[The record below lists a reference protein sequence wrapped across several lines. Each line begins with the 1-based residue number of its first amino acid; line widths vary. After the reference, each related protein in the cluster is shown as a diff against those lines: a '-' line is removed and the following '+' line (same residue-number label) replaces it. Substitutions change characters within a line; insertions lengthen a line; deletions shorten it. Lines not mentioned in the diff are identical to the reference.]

1 MLSTQVTTKKTP
13 SPAKGP
19 RKSRFAE
26 VGREAA
32 RKAQRQLVLDELK
45 RHDWNLTDTAKALGL
60 AHASAVSRAIDELD
74 LADEY
79 EQGKAAKNEREKAAK
94 DAVEQKS

>member
-60 AHASAVSRAIDELD
+60 AHASAVSRAIDELN